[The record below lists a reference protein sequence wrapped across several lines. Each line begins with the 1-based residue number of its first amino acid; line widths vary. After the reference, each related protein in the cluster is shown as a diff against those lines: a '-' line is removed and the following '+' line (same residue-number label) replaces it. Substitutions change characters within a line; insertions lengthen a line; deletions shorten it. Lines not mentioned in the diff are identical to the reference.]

1 MLKSKISRSLIV
13 AVFVIFTLFLIYL
26 NKGVIK
32 NGFGVTNSV
41 TSNLIKVGYVIV
53 LILLVLIY
61 MYIKEKLYRM
71 KVQRSS
77 SLIYRYI
84 YITIVN
90 LIASYISMRN
100 ILDNASI
107 KFIVF
112 SLIINYFICIFVK
125 KIIFNISKSDMLSV
139 LAMFGAATLPNVIL
153 DKTYFINSKL
163 LMLVFFAA
171 LFVLQVLIDELKQRG
186 LRTKKYVILSVLLG
200 VLIGFSVLFGINFY
214 VYIILMLF
222 SIFITFNLD
231 NTHINFPKK
240 MMSKLTQEKREDLY
254 KIERININKLYVS
267 IVIIAFFAILVY
279 FGLVNGIK
287 YINSFYNMQIFDSI
301 INLNSNLKIIISNIN
316 ISSITNFS
324 NMFLS
329 TSTTYYMI
337 LFVYI
342 VIIELL
348 SFFLRRRYDTKST
361 IIKLIFILIFLT
373 VAFTTKAVFIYQ
385 PLFAILLVIIAIINT
400 SNLYL
405 NRDERVKMLVA

>member
-13 AVFVIFTLFLIYL
+13 AMFVIFTLFLIYL
-26 NKGVIK
+26 NIGVIK

-139 LAMFGAATLPNVIL
+139 LAMFGATTLPNVIL

-163 LMLVFFAA
+163 LMLVFFAT

-200 VLIGFSVLFGINFY
+200 ILIGFSVLFGINFY

-240 MMSKLTQEKREDLY
+240 MMSKLTQEKRENLY

-279 FGLVNGIK
+279 FSLINGIK
-287 YINSFYNMQIFDSI
+287 YINSFYNMQIFESI

-316 ISSITNFS
+316 ISFITNFS

-329 TSTTYYMI
+329 TSITYYMI

-342 VIIELL
+342 VLIELL

-361 IIKLIFILIFLT
+361 IIKLIFICIFLT
-373 VAFTTKAVFIYQ
+373 VACTTKAVFIYQ
-385 PLFAILLVIIAIINT
+385 PLFAILLIIIAIINT
-400 SNLYL
+400 SNIYL

>member
-1 MLKSKISRSLIV
+1 
-13 AVFVIFTLFLIYL
+13 
-26 NKGVIK
+26 
-32 NGFGVTNSV
+32 
-41 TSNLIKVGYVIV
+41 
-53 LILLVLIY
+53 
-61 MYIKEKLYRM
+61 
-71 KVQRSS
+71 
-77 SLIYRYI
+77 
-84 YITIVN
+84 
-90 LIASYISMRN
+90 
-100 ILDNASI
+100 
-107 KFIVF
+107 
-112 SLIINYFICIFVK
+112 
-125 KIIFNISKSDMLSV
+125 MLSV

-342 VIIELL
+342 VLIELL

>member
-1 MLKSKISRSLIV
+1 M
-13 AVFVIFTLFLIYL
+13 
-26 NKGVIK
+26 
-32 NGFGVTNSV
+32 
-41 TSNLIKVGYVIV
+41 
-53 LILLVLIY
+53 
-61 MYIKEKLYRM
+61 
-71 KVQRSS
+71 
-77 SLIYRYI
+77 
-84 YITIVN
+84 
-90 LIASYISMRN
+90 
-100 ILDNASI
+100 
-107 KFIVF
+107 
-112 SLIINYFICIFVK
+112 
-125 KIIFNISKSDMLSV
+125 
-139 LAMFGAATLPNVIL
+139 
-153 DKTYFINSKL
+153 
-163 LMLVFFAA
+163 
-171 LFVLQVLIDELKQRG
+171 
-186 LRTKKYVILSVLLG
+186 ILSVLLG

-342 VIIELL
+342 VLIELL